1 MKHKIKDYATALSEL
16 IMESNSDKKKF
27 IGRFLDLL
35 RKNNDMGKAKKIV
48 VMTED
53 IILNKKDNKKVV
65 LQMARKIKNLEN
77 LFAKKNDIVEEKI
90 NPELVA
96 GVKIVV
102 NGEGMPRLGG
112 YGRGNL
118 FVELEIKTPKKLS
131 TKAKKL
137 LEDLQKEL

>member
-77 LFAKKNDIVEEKI
+77 LFSA
-90 NPELVA
+90 
-96 GVKIVV
+96 
-102 NGEGMPRLGG
+102 
-112 YGRGNL
+112 
-118 FVELEIKTPKKLS
+118 
-131 TKAKKL
+131 
-137 LEDLQKEL
+137 